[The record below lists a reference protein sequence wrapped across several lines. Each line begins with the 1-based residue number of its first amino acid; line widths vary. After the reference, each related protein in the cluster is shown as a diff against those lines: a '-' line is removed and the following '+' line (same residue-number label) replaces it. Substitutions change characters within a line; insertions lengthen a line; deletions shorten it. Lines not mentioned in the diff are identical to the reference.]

1 MMNQL
6 ETLYLAPALVLVDRK
21 APRNPLLL
29 QASSVT
35 NKAKEELQRRKDII
49 MKTID
54 NIFYQPRN
62 YNTISLWKNVTKE
75 QWNDA
80 NWQLKNSIRSVEQLK
95 KVIKLN
101 TFQESEI
108 ERTLIALKN
117 EGKEALRITPYYASL
132 MQEDPF
138 HPVMLSDEKSKKR
151 LDPIF
156 WQSVPTPANL
166 LFPDTGLEGAMNE
179 SSRSYGAVY
188 QRYPNRVA
196 LFVAENTSCAS
207 YCVHCQRAKSLDCS
221 VDVNSTEINKG
232 LLYIGYNKNIN
243 EVLVTGGDALMISR
257 PRLQYVLE
265 ELSMIP
271 HLRVIR
277 IATRVPVVMPMGI
290 TDDLLELINIS
301 ANKYNKGVDK
311 YVYFMTHINHYQE
324 ITEDLEIAI
333 KKIRKHGF
341 TIRNQTVLLNHV
353 NDYYKTLAET
363 FRRMFWIGI
372 HPYYLLQC
380 HKEKGIVHFITPIQI
395 GKIYMKH
402 LQGWIS
408 GVTVPRYAAN
418 IEGGGGKV
426 LLMPSGHDTLNT
438 ETSIDDRISESF
450 ATINTWDSKTMIRYE
465 ALGRTTREEF
475 ENGVNVMDEFIGR
488 KGAFLPK
495 LIIVDN
501 KGKHIETTNRT
512 KLPTLERIKKSELL
526 GYDLF
531 DKNMPLTN
539 PTDIADELEKQFEN
553 SKYCRKF

>member
-1 MMNQL
+1 M
-6 ETLYLAPALVLVDRK
+6 K
-21 APRNPLLL
+21 
-29 QASSVT
+29 ST
-35 NKAKEELQRRKDII
+35 NS
-49 MKTID
+49 
-54 NIFYQPRN
+54 IFYKPRH
-62 YNTISLWKNVTKE
+62 YNTIELWKNVTNE

-95 KVIKLN
+95 KVIKLSE
-101 TFQESEI
+101 FQASEI
-108 ERTLIALKN
+108 ERTLNTLKL
-117 EGKEALRITPYYASL
+117 EGKEPLRITPYYASL
-132 MQEDPF
+132 MQDDPF
-138 HPVMLSDEKSKKR
+138 HPVMLSGEKSKKR

-179 SSRSYGAVY
+179 SSRSYGAAY

-207 YCVHCQRAKSLDCS
+207 YCVHCQRAKSLDSS
-221 VDVNSTEINKG
+221 VDVNTNEINKG
-232 LLYIGYNKNIN
+232 LFYIGYNKNIN
-243 EVLVTGGDALMISR
+243 EVLVTGGDALMISK

-265 ELSMIP
+265 ELSRIP
-271 HLRVIR
+271 HLRAIR

-290 TDDLLELINIS
+290 TDELLNLINIS
-301 ANKYNKGVDK
+301 ANKFNNGTDK
-311 YVYFMTHINHYQE
+311 YVYFMTHINHYHE
-324 ITEDLEIAI
+324 ITEDLEIAV

-402 LQGWIS
+402 LQGWVS

-426 LLMPSGHDTLNT
+426 LLMPSGHDTLNE
-438 ETSIDDRISESF
+438 ETNIEGKISESF
-450 ATINTWDSKTMIRYE
+450 ATVNTWDSKELIKYE

-475 ENGVNVMDEFIGR
+475 EKGVNIMNEFIGR
-488 KGAFLPK
+488 DGVFLPK

-501 KGKHIETTNRT
+501 KGNHMETTNRT
-512 KLPTLERIKKSELL
+512 KLPTFEKMKKSDLL
-526 GYDLF
+526 GYDLYN
-531 DKNMPLTN
+531 KSMPLTN
-539 PTDIADELEKQFEN
+539 PSEITNDLEQQYKE
-553 SKYCRKF
+553 SKYSRKDFSKPPTVT

>member
-1 MMNQL
+1 MQTIENMF
-6 ETLYLAPALVLVDRK
+6 YKPRK
-21 APRNPLLL
+21 
-29 QASSVT
+29 
-35 NKAKEELQRRKDII
+35 
-49 MKTID
+49 
-54 NIFYQPRN
+54 
-62 YNTISLWKNVTKE
+62 YNTIELWKDVKEE

-80 NWQLKNSIRSVEQLK
+80 NWQLKNSIQSVEQLK
-95 KVIKLN
+95 KVIKL
-101 TFQESEI
+101 TAFQESEI
-108 ERTLIALKN
+108 ERTLIALKH
-117 EGKEALRITPYYASL
+117 EGKEPLRITPYYASL

-138 HPVMLSDEKSKKR
+138 HPVMLPGEKSKKR

-166 LFPDTGLEGAMNE
+166 LFPNTGLEGAMKE

-207 YCVHCQRAKSLDCS
+207 YCVHCQRAKSLDGS

-232 LLYIGYNKNIN
+232 LFYIAYNKNIN
-243 EVLVTGGDALMISR
+243 EVLVTGGDALMISKA
-257 PRLQYVLE
+257 RLQYVLE
-265 ELSMIP
+265 ELSRIP
-271 HLRVIR
+271 HLRAIR

-290 TDDLLELINIS
+290 TDELLELINVS
-301 ANKYNKGVDK
+301 ANKYNNGGDK
-311 YVYFMTHINHYQE
+311 YVYFMTHINHYHE
-324 ITEDLEIAI
+324 ITEDLEIAV

-363 FRRMFWIGI
+363 FRRMFWIGV

-395 GKIYMKH
+395 GKIYIKH

-408 GVTVPRYAAN
+408 GVTVPRYAVN
-418 IEGGGGKV
+418 LEGGGGKI
-426 LLMPSGHDTLNT
+426 LLMPSGHDTLNEGT
-438 ETSIDDRISESF
+438 NIDDKISESS
-450 ATINTWDSKTMIRYE
+450 ATVYSWDGKKMFSYE
-465 ALGRTTREEF
+465 ALGRTSYEEF
-475 ENGVNVMDEFIGR
+475 ENGVKIMDKFIGR
-488 KGAFLPK
+488 KGVFLPK

-501 KGKHIETTNRT
+501 KGQHIETTNRT
-512 KLPTLERIKKSELL
+512 KLPIIERAKKAELL
-526 GYDLF
+526 EYNLF

-553 SKYCRKF
+553 SKYCRKD

>member
-1 MMNQL
+1 MTKP
-6 ETLYLAPALVLVDRK
+6 E
-21 APRNPLLL
+21 
-29 QASSVT
+29 
-35 NKAKEELQRRKDII
+35 
-49 MKTID
+49 D
-54 NIFYQPRN
+54 NIFYSPRKF
-62 YNTISLWKNVTKE
+62 NTIELWKNVTDE
-75 QWNDA
+75 QWNDV

-95 KVIKLN
+95 KIITLN
-101 TFQESEI
+101 AFQESEI
-108 ERTLIALKN
+108 KRTLVALKS

-138 HPVMLSDEKSKKR
+138 HPVMLSGEKSKKR

-166 LFPDTGLEGAMNE
+166 LFPDTGLEGAMDE
-179 SSRSYGAVY
+179 GSRGYGAAY

-207 YCVHCQRAKSLDCS
+207 YCVHCQRAKSLDCT
-221 VDVNSTEINKG
+221 VDVTTTEIKKG
-232 LLYIGYNKNIN
+232 LFYIGFNKNIN
-243 EVLVTGGDALMISR
+243 EVLVTGGDALMISKL
-257 PRLQYVLE
+257 RLQYVLE
-265 ELSMIP
+265 ELSRIP
-271 HLRVIR
+271 HLRSIR
-277 IATRVPVVMPMGI
+277 IATRVPVVMPMGV
-290 TDDLLELINIS
+290 TDELLDLINIS
-301 ANKYNKGVDK
+301 ANKYNKGTDK
-311 YVYFMTHINHYQE
+311 YVYFMTHINHYHE
-324 ITEDLEIAI
+324 ITEDVGIAV

-426 LLMPSGHDTLNT
+426 LLMPSGHDTLND
-438 ETSIDDRISESF
+438 ENNIDENISESY
-450 ATINTWDSKTMIRYE
+450 ATIHSWDGKKIFLYE
-465 ALGRTTREEF
+465 ALGRTSYEEF
-475 ENGVNVMDEFIGR
+475 ENGVKIMDSFIGR
-488 KGAFLPK
+488 KGVFLPK

-501 KGKHIETTNRT
+501 NGKHIETTNRT
-512 KLPTLERIKKSELL
+512 KLPTLKKMKKADLL

-531 DKNMPLTN
+531 DKNMLVTN
-539 PTDIADELEKQFEN
+539 PTDIENEIERQFLK
-553 SKYCRKF
+553 SSYCKKD